1 MGHVV
6 RSQGAAWSA
15 HGSASGASRHRLLRR
30 RGQGR
35 WGRRALPRGGRAAVA
50 AAWERQC
57 DATAGVRGHEVLAD
71 AGARARDVIGA

>member
-30 RGQGR
+30 RGQGAV
-35 WGRRALPRGGRAAVA
+35 GAACDAPRGARCGG
-50 AAWERQC
+50 
-57 DATAGVRGHEVLAD
+57 GVGGSVMRRRGHEVLAED